1 MSSNSTSRRICAGLV
16 AGVAAAALLMPAS
29 PAFAQRDRDQFAQ
42 RDRDQDVTQLDP
54 GITITVRTNEPIDS
68 RQTDYRVYT
77 AVVDR
82 DVRGDNGRLAIPR
95 GSNVELIVRRGRNNA
110 LVLDVDSIDVRGRRY
125 AVSTDP
131 TRIRGTSGSDDVVGS
146 IIGAI
151 AGVRGNEIRIPRG
164 SEITFRLDRPLAVD
178 VPDRGRTRG
187 RYHYHDYD
195 DRDDGYRR

>member
-1 MSSNSTSRRICAGLV
+1 MSSNSTSGRICAGLV
-16 AGVAAAALLMPAS
+16 ASVAATALLMPAS
-29 PAFAQRDRDQFAQ
+29 SAFAQ

-95 GSNVELIVRRGRNNA
+95 GANVELIVRRGRNNA
-110 LVLDVDSIDVRGRRY
+110 LVLDMDSIDVRGRRY

-164 SEITFRLDRPLAVD
+164 SEITFRLDRPLVVN
-178 VPDRGRTRG
+178 VPDRGRTRR